1 MTLLFY
7 LQINPLQHNCWCL
20 ISLSLRHWPIHYRLY
35 LSINHIGNAKLHY
48 VWIIDWFHHQ
58 VSINSLLMPI
68 LNFDRQVQHQCLNES
83 HLAGS
88 SLNHWLIRLRLSNIM
103 SIWITLLMPISF
115 RSRFDMFLRF
125 SKTSNPFL
133 RKLSWYWGRFILFSH
148 SPTGCAC

>member
-1 MTLLFY
+1 MLNFIKSTSLTDSLPFVFIY
-7 LQINPLQHNCWCL
+7 KSHRKRLTPLRPNHWL
-20 ISLSLRHWPIHYRLY
+20 IPPSSVFK
-35 LSINHIGNAKLHY
+35 NHIAL
-48 VWIIDWFHHQ
+48 VFII
-58 VSINSLLMPI
+58 IYNLLMPI

-133 RKLSWYWGRFILFSH
+133 RKLSWYWGRFKLFSH

>member
-1 MTLLFY
+1 MLNFIKSTSLTDSLLFVFIY
-7 LQINPLQHNCWCL
+7 KSHRKRQIPLRPNHWQIPSSSVYKNHMLLPLSTIYIVCWCL
-20 ISLSLRHWPIHYRLY
+20 Y
-35 LSINHIGNAKLHY
+35 
-48 VWIIDWFHHQ
+48 Q
-58 VSINSLLMPI
+58 TLMVKFNI
-68 LNFDRQVQHQCLNES
+68 MCLNES

-103 SIWITLLMPISF
+103 SIWITLLMPISL

-133 RKLSWYWGRFILFSH
+133 RKLSWYWGRFKLFSH